1 MIEKE
6 ITNQSNIVSPYVVSF
21 RKAFELPERFYI
33 FLEYCN
39 GGDLKQLLEAKKWNI
54 P

>member
-1 MIEKE
+1 MIEQE
-6 ITNQSNIVSPYVVSF
+6 ITNQSIINSPYIVNF

-39 GGDLKQLLEAKKWNI
+39 GCDLKELFEAK
-54 P
+54 